1 MEYKTLAN
9 RSKEGSSL
17 YLFISILLFVV
28 TLIVIFIGI
37 FNFNW
42 ILIILLIFLFIL
54 ASIFLS
60 LYIVIKKS
68 NIELLKY
75 NEKYLVIKN
84 ELIKWNDIKSFK
96 AIYLTRN
103 LFGFKYG
110 SLIIELKNNKRI
122 MVYRV
127 EKIDDTFRKLNELKN
142 KVYWKR

>member
-9 RSKEGSSL
+9 RSKEGNSL
-17 YLFISILLFVV
+17 YLFISILLFAV
-28 TLIVIFIGI
+28 TLIIIFIGI
-37 FNFNW
+37 FYFNW

-103 LFGFKYG
+103 LFGFKYC

-127 EKIDDTFRKLNELKN
+127 ENIDDTFRKLNELKN

>member
-1 MEYKTLAN
+1 MLAN

-28 TLIVIFIGI
+28 TLIIIFIGI
-37 FNFNW
+37 FYFNW

-127 EKIDDTFRKLNELKN
+127 EKIDDTFRKLKELKN

>member
-1 MEYKTLAN
+1 MLAN

-28 TLIVIFIGI
+28 ALIIIFIGI
-37 FNFNW
+37 FYFNW

-60 LYIVIKKS
+60 LYIIIKKS

-84 ELIKWNDIKSFK
+84 ELIRWNDIKSCK

-127 EKIDDTFRKLNELKN
+127 EKIDDTFKKLNELKN

>member
-28 TLIVIFIGI
+28 TLIIIFIGI
-37 FNFNW
+37 FYFNW

-84 ELIKWNDIKSFK
+84 ELIKWSDVKSFK

-103 LFGFKYG
+103 LFGFKYD

-122 MVYRV
+122 IVYRV
-127 EKIDDTFRKLNELKN
+127 ENIDDTFRKLNELKN
-142 KVYWKR
+142 NVYWKR

>member
-28 TLIVIFIGI
+28 TLIIIFIGI
-37 FNFNW
+37 FYFNW
-42 ILIILLIFLFIL
+42 ILIILVIFLFIL

-84 ELIKWNDIKSFK
+84 ELIKWCDIKSFK

-122 MVYRV
+122 IAYRV
-127 EKIDDTFRKLNELKN
+127 ENIDDTFRKLNELKN

>member
-28 TLIVIFIGI
+28 TLIIISIGI
-37 FNFNW
+37 FYFNR

-60 LYIVIKKS
+60 LYIVIKKT
-68 NIELLKY
+68 NIKLLKY
-75 NEKYLVIKN
+75 NEKYLAIKN
-84 ELIKWNDIKSFK
+84 ELIKWSDIKSFK
-96 AIYLTRN
+96 AICLTRN

-122 MVYRV
+122 IVYRV

>member
-28 TLIVIFIGI
+28 TLIIISIGI
-37 FNFNW
+37 FYFNW

-60 LYIVIKKS
+60 LYIIIKKS

-84 ELIKWNDIKSFK
+84 ELIKWSDIKSFK

-122 MVYRV
+122 TVYRV

>member
-17 YLFISILLFVV
+17 YLFISILLFAV
-28 TLIVIFIGI
+28 TLIIIFIGI
-37 FNFNW
+37 FYFNL

-84 ELIKWNDIKSFK
+84 ELIKWSDIKSIK

-127 EKIDDTFRKLNELKN
+127 EKIDDTFRKLNELRN

>member
-17 YLFISILLFVV
+17 YLSISILLFVV

-37 FNFNW
+37 FYFNW

-60 LYIVIKKS
+60 LYIIIKKS

-84 ELIKWNDIKSFK
+84 KLIKWNDIKSFK

-127 EKIDDTFRKLNELKN
+127 EKIDDTFRKLNGLKN